1 LSRLTTNTNLNPE
14 LEKQVQAQAESQNPP
29 GESHA
34 HEADALA
41 VRGILWFVI
50 IFVIATAIVLLIVW
64 WMYVGFVG
72 DVVKQD
78 EVTSALAGET
88 RLPPEPRLQPS
99 LGHEELPQ
107 QDLTALMKRENVEF
121 ARRGWLDEKTGKFEI
136 PADVVTKVEQMSSPS
151 GGGAK

>member
-1 LSRLTTNTNLNPE
+1 MRNTNPRTVPE
-14 LEKQVQAQAESQNPP
+14 KRVQQAATNANRESA
-29 GESHA
+29 A
-34 HEADALA
+34 HEPDALS

-50 IFVIATAIVLLIVW
+50 IFVLANLIVLLIVW